1 MGAFAIVAFFLLTS
15 TQMFLMTFAS
25 QVAIGVLC
33 VLEEANEYLEG
44 KRELE
49 EVTEHIQSRVRL
61 LLKEN
66 R

>member
-1 MGAFAIVAFFLLTS
+1 MIKGI
-15 TQMFLMTFAS
+15 
-25 QVAIGVLC
+25 

-44 KRELE
+44 KRKLE